1 MREWPMALFGSRPM
15 LPITSKI
22 LLKFYTDTKKT
33 QTPVREENLLKRKF
47 FKNLSKKKN
56 EFKKKKKK
64 CGKIAGCNAIEKPHT
79 RKIAN

>member
-1 MREWPMALFGSRPM
+1 MREWPKGLFGSRPM

-47 FKNLSKKKN
+47 VKNLCKKKN
-56 EFKKKKKK
+56 EFKKKRKK
-64 CGKIAGCNAIEKPHT
+64 NVEKSRGAMRLKNHIQE
-79 RKIAN
+79 K